1 MGTQHGTKKYIPP
14 TAVQRPYAADGQ
26 TDQPVQQD
34 RKWEVMMDEE
44 EVFEII
50 RIAAWAMVAYGAV
63 ILIAG
68 KITGVL

>member
-1 MGTQHGTKKYIPP
+1 
-14 TAVQRPYAADGQ
+14 
-26 TDQPVQQD
+26 
-34 RKWEVMMDEE
+34 MMDEE

-50 RIAAWAMVAYGAV
+50 RIAAWAVVAYGAV